1 MRTKWVGVMLSASF
15 SVMGLATGCGQGSVG
30 YGAPT
35 QATGSQQQ
43 AVTSLSDVSGKLTLA
58 AGGKIDSENAFNVH
72 SLMGTLQ
79 GTALNQSGST
89 NGLMLEATDLDPACV
104 SGTAATGFTYNNCVV
119 DSGATLS
126 GSVKITPHSV
136 SYDNLKITSGSGGA
150 NTELI
155 LNGIV
160 TVNPGALSG
169 NLEYKIHIDLGS
181 LGGLA
186 GLSGVNTDVTTT
198 AKWDI
203 TYTENPSCITGGT
216 IEVTVDQADKLHGAK
231 FTFTGCKVFTV
242 QNG

>member
-1 MRTKWVGVMLSASF
+1 MRAKWVGLMLSASF
-15 SVMGLATGCGQGSVG
+15 TVMGFATGCGQGSVG

-35 QATGSQQQ
+35 QPTGSQMQ
-43 AVTSLSDVSGKLTLA
+43 AVTSLGDVSGKLTLA
-58 AGGKIDSENAFNVH
+58 AGGKIDSEKAFNVH

-89 NGLMLEATDLDPACV
+89 NGLTLDPTELDPACTT
-104 SGTAATGFTYNNCVV
+104 GTALTGFTYNNCVV
-119 DSGATLS
+119 GSGATLS
-126 GSVKITPHSV
+126 GSVKITPTTV
-136 SYDNLKITSGSGGA
+136 TYDNLKITSSSGGA

-155 LNGIV
+155 LNGSV

-169 NLEYKIHIDLGS
+169 NLEYKIHVDLGS

-186 GLSGVNTDVTTT
+186 GLSGVNADVTTT

-203 TYTENPSCITGGT
+203 TYTAEPSCITGGT

-231 FTFTGCKVFTV
+231 FTFTGCQAFTV